1 MNRFIK
7 PLAITGLLVLTGLL
21 AFGCGQKDDDASA
34 TPEELEELSQEL
46 EETTQMI
53 EDNEDNLNA
62 LSKEADKLEDL

>member
-1 MNRFIK
+1 MNRFFK

-21 AFGCGQKDDDASA
+21 AFGCGQKEDDASA
-34 TPEELEELSQEL
+34 TQEELNEMSQQL
-46 EETTQMI
+46 DETTQLI